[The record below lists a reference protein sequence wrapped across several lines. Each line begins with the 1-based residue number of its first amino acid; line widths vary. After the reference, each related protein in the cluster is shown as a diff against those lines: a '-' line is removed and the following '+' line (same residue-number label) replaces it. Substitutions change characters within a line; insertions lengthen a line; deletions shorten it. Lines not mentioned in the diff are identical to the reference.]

1 MGNGLCASKADVVDF
16 TPVHESFFPMYVV
29 KVSDFLE
36 MEGVPEPHSV
46 LLSGG
51 LLHQWSPG
59 MFVLFVSHQWLGAT
73 HPDPHGQQAAILRH
87 TLHGIISGSL
97 HVEEDLISMPMGK
110 EMSPQTRKQIAS
122 GYLFLDWFAIPQITA
137 RQAGVNEDVTRTDAA
152 LAVKS
157 IPSYVE
163 LCNLFVALVPEL
175 LHTDTK
181 VLCNYTSWLSRGW
194 CRAEWWCHLLSNKA
208 DSSVIVVYSPR
219 EAEFM
224 FPLNWQQHL
233 VREGNFTVES
243 DRETVVKLG
252 EVALDSKIQHLA
264 AAGPLSLYRY
274 YLAHRPKLLGQQKQ
288 TFEVDDL
295 LEMFR
300 YESLQDAVNDESSVN
315 ALLCAIFAGDVR
327 MVKLLVEHKADV
339 NRRLMGLNSLGYSDT
354 QTMLMAA
361 IKSHQDPEMLSAL
374 IELRADVQATTRVGL
389 GCAYLVRAP
398 GQLKV
403 LIEAKADLHTSHL
416 PMGLS
421 PLCGAAVWSC
431 PETVAEMLHARCDPN
446 PKPTGA
452 GYFPLHAVA
461 LLSRGRACAV
471 DVARVLLEGRADPN
485 ARSLPESKLLFAA
498 RLAGMYSKIF
508 GFASCS
514 IATKTLA
521 SLPGLT
527 PLGAA
532 ALVGDDA
539 LCRTYLGYGAENIA
553 NDRGDLP
560 EDLALANAHDRLLP
574 MLSTFAV

>member
-1 MGNGLCASKADVVDF
+1 MKQGGCRSCLMFQTLAFATCDC
-16 TPVHESFFPMYVV
+16 PVR
-29 KVSDFLE
+29 FLLVIW
-36 MEGVPEPHSV
+36 MFCMS
-46 LLSGG
+46 LTRFSG
-51 LLHQWSPG
+51 H
-59 MFVLFVSHQWLGAT
+59 
-73 HPDPHGQQAAILRH
+73 DP
-87 TLHGIISGSL
+87 S
-97 HVEEDLISMPMGK
+97 E
-110 EMSPQTRKQIAS
+110 
-122 GYLFLDWFAIPQITA
+122 
-137 RQAGVNEDVTRTDAA
+137 
-152 LAVKS
+152 
-157 IPSYVE
+157 
-163 LCNLFVALVPEL
+163 
-175 LHTDTK
+175 
-181 VLCNYTSWLSRGW
+181 
-194 CRAEWWCHLLSNKA
+194 
-208 DSSVIVVYSPR
+208 
-219 EAEFM
+219 
-224 FPLNWQQHL
+224 
-233 VREGNFTVES
+233 
-243 DRETVVKLG
+243 
-252 EVALDSKIQHLA
+252 
-264 AAGPLSLYRY
+264 
-274 YLAHRPKLLGQQKQ
+274 
-288 TFEVDDL
+288 
-295 LEMFR
+295 
-300 YESLQDAVNDESSVN
+300 DAVNDESSVN

-485 ARSLPESKLLFAA
+485 ARALPESKFLFAA

-560 EDLALANAHDRLLP
+560 EDAWLDFMLWACFRSRLL
-574 MLSTFAV
+574 LSTCTVRTWRLQMRMTVCCPCYPRLPCSALSGECRSDIGNTCHQAKTSARSVYPGCPWM